1 VLLARC
7 ETHIQLDLEV
17 GCDPSGAE
25 KGEPLK
31 TLASWL
37 ETMSSNKVGG
47 QDKHVSTL
55 THEFHADAQT
65 HAHTNTSSHKSS
77 DPGVVAFA
85 CNSAFGRDA
94 GTGGLLA
101 SKDRFCRSAPNSGC
115 HT

>member
-1 VLLARC
+1 MLLARC
-7 ETHIQLDLEV
+7 ETRIQLDLEV

-65 HAHTNTSSHKSS
+65 HAHTPHTIDFASLPSLPHP
-77 DPGVVAFA
+77 PG
-85 CNSAFGRDA
+85 SLSPLS
-94 GTGGLLA
+94 LLCPA
-101 SKDRFCRSAPNSGC
+101 
-115 HT
+115 